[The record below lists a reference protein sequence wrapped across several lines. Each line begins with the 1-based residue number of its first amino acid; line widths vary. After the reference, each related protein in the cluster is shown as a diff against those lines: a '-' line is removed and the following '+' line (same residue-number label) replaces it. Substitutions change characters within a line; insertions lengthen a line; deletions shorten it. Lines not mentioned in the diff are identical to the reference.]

1 MKNKTA
7 SEIGS
12 LGEEYAAKYLIKHK
26 YRVVARN
33 FHSKFGEIDIIA
45 QNKEYIVFVE
55 VKTRDINAIAPPASF
70 VTQSKQSKIIKTAS
84 FFLANNPSDLQPRFD
99 IAEVTYK
106 NKQVI
111 INYIENAFIQGGDY
125 APF

>member
-12 LGEEYAAKYLIKHK
+12 LGEEYAEKHLVKHK
-26 YRVVARN
+26 YRIVARN
-33 FHSKFGEIDIIA
+33 FRCKFGEIDIIA

-55 VKTRDINAIAPPASF
+55 VKTRGNNAIAPPAAF
-70 VTQSKQSKIIKTAS
+70 VTKSKQGKILKTAS
-84 FFLANNPSDLQPRFD
+84 FYLANNPSDLQPRFD
-99 IAEVTYK
+99 IAEVTYSD
-106 NKQVI
+106 KQATV
-111 INYIENAFIQGGDY
+111 NYIENAFIQEGDY